1 MCCVMPAMNTKKLC
15 ALFVEETAIRA
26 IIKQETQQHKIPVG
40 MLCLEKVPE
49 PALMRL

>member
-1 MCCVMPAMNTKKLC
+1 MPAMNTKKLC

-26 IIKQETQQHKIPVG
+26 IIKQETQQHKIQVG